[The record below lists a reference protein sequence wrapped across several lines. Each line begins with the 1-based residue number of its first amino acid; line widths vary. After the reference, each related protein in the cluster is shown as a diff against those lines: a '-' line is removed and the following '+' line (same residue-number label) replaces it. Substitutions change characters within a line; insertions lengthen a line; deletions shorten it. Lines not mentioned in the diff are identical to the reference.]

1 MSNFLDFSIQTKT
14 DFKNW
19 ILRQLGYPLVT
30 PEIRDQNLDDCIN
43 DALEQFTE
51 YAAQDQQ
58 CYAIN
63 LKDYIMDKG
72 YIMPSNVQ
80 AIVQLY
86 DYGVHGSS
94 TNGINPFAFNYM
106 MVNGGFVPAP
116 FTGRSARSGWIDYHM
131 AMSWLDLTYQMTGKG
146 FEWNY
151 NPRTKLLKLTPDPI
165 RYFRLDPGA
174 GGYESEGCWIL
185 CDCLCLRSDQENY
198 GQTWVKRMALAKA
211 KIYIGNIRMTYT
223 GVNLPG
229 GAQINGAQILQQ
241 GNAEQDALRLEL
253 TQRYPILAIYHG

>member
-43 DALEQFTE
+43 DALEEFTE

-94 TNGINPFAFNYM
+94 VNGINPFSFNYM

-131 AMSWLDLTYQMTGKG
+131 AMSWLYLTYQLTGKG
-146 FEWNY
+146 FEWAY

-165 RYFRLDPGA
+165 RASLFIFSSRGND
-174 GGYESEGCWIL
+174 E
-185 CDCLCLRSDQENY
+185 ENY

-211 KIYIGNIRMTYT
+211 KIFIGNIRQTYT

-241 GNAEQDALRLEL
+241 GNAEQDALRQEL
-253 TQRYPILAIYHG
+253 TARYPVLAIYHG